1 MPGEKEI
8 ENKKVRF
15 VLAQMKKVVFLQSE
29 KLR

>member
-8 ENKKVRF
+8 GNKKVRF